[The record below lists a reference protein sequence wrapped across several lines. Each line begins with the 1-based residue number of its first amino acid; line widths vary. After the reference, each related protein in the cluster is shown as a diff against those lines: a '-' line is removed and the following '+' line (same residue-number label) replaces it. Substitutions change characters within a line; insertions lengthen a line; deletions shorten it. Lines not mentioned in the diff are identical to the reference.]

1 MVGDFMYDVI
11 VIGGGPAGLTSAI
24 YLRRANKKVLV
35 LEANVCGG
43 QIINAE
49 SIENYPGYINISG
62 YEFSENIKNQ
72 ALGLGA
78 EIKYETVLRVDEDKK
93 VHTTNNI
100 YEAKSVI
107 IAVGSRNRKLKIDNE
122 DKFTGKGISYCATC
136 DGNFYK
142 GKDVAVIG
150 SGNTAIQD
158 IIYLSNICNH
168 VYGIVRGEAYKGE
181 ITELEEAKSKEN
193 VTLLFN
199 SVVTELI
206 GDDSLEKIKINGQNE
221 LNVSGVFVAIGQEPN
236 NMMFKNIVDID
247 EKGYIITN
255 NDVKTNIKGI
265 YVAGDAREK
274 DLRQL
279 TTAVSDGALAATYA
293 VKEME

>member
-1 MVGDFMYDVI
+1 MYDTI
-11 VIGGGPAGLTSAI
+11 IIGGGPAGLTSAI
-24 YLRRANKKVLV
+24 YLRRANKSVLV

-43 QIINAE
+43 QIITANDV
-49 SIENYPGYINISG
+49 ENYPGYAHISG
-62 YEFSENIKNQ
+62 FDLSENMRKQ
-72 ALGLGA
+72 VLELGA

-93 VHTTNNI
+93 VYTNNNT

-107 IAVGSRNRKLKIDNE
+107 LAIGSKNRKLKIENE

-168 VYGIVRGEAYKGE
+168 VYGIVRGESYKGE
-181 ITELEEAKSKEN
+181 VSELDEAKAKGN
-193 VTLLFN
+193 VSLYFN
-199 SVVTELI
+199 SVVTQLVGE
-206 GDDSLEKIKINGQNE
+206 DTLEKIIINNNDE
-221 LNVSGVFVAIGQEPN
+221 INVSGVFVAIGQEPN
-236 NMMFKNIVDID
+236 NMMFKNIVDLD

-255 NDVKTNIKGI
+255 NDVKTKTRGI
-265 YVAGDAREK
+265 YVAGDARQKE
-274 DLRQL
+274 LRQL
-279 TTAVSDGALAATYA
+279 TTAVSDGAIAATYA
-293 VKEME
+293 IKEM

>member
-1 MVGDFMYDVI
+1 MYDTI
-11 VIGGGPAGLTSAI
+11 IIGGGPAGLTSAI

-43 QIINAE
+43 QIVTAK
-49 SIENYPGYINISG
+49 SVENYPGYINISG
-62 YEFSENIKNQ
+62 YDFAENIKNQ
-72 ALGLGA
+72 ALNLGA

-93 VHTTNNI
+93 VYTNNNT

-107 IAVGSRNRKLKIDNE
+107 IAVGSKNRKLNIINE
-122 DKFTGKGISYCATC
+122 DKFTGRGVSYCATC

-158 IIYLSNICNH
+158 MIYLADICNH
-168 VYGIVRGEAYKGE
+168 VYGIVRGESYKGE
-181 ITELEEAKSKEN
+181 VTELDEAKSKEN

-206 GDDSLEKIKINGQNE
+206 GDQSLEKIKINDKDE
-221 LNVSGVFVAIGQEPN
+221 IEVSGVFVAIGQEPN
-236 NMMFKNIVDID
+236 NMMFKNIVDIN

-255 NDVKTNIKGI
+255 SDVKTNIKGI
-265 YVAGDAREK
+265 YVVGDARDKE
-274 DLRQL
+274 LRQL
-279 TTAVSDGALAATYA
+279 TTAVSDGAIAAMYA
-293 VKEME
+293 IKEME

>member
-1 MVGDFMYDVI
+1 MYDAII
-11 VIGGGPAGLTSAI
+11 VGGGPAGLTSAI

-43 QIINAE
+43 QILTANDV
-49 SIENYPGYINISG
+49 ENYPGYAHISG
-62 YEFSENIKNQ
+62 FDLSENMRKQ
-72 ALGLGA
+72 VLDLGA

-93 VHTTNNI
+93 VYTNNNT
-100 YEAKSVI
+100 YEAKSI
-107 IAVGSRNRKLKIDNE
+107 ILAIGSKNRKLKIENE

-158 IIYLSNICNH
+158 MIYLADICNH
-168 VYGIVRGEAYKGE
+168 VYGIVRGESYKGE
-181 ITELEEAKSKEN
+181 VTELEEAKTKGN

-206 GDDSLEKIKINGQNE
+206 GEDTLEKIIINNE
-221 LNVSGVFVAIGQEPN
+221 KEINVSGIFVAIGQEPN

-255 NDVKTNIKGI
+255 NEVKTKTKGI

-293 VKEME
+293 IKEM

>member
-1 MVGDFMYDVI
+1 MYDTI
-11 VIGGGPAGLTSAI
+11 IIGGGPAGLTSAI
-24 YLRRANKKVLV
+24 YLRRANKKVLL

-43 QIINAE
+43 QIVVAKDV
-49 SIENYPGYINISG
+49 ENYPGYEHISG
-62 YEFSENIKNQ
+62 FDLSENMRKQ
-72 ALGLGA
+72 VLDLGA

-93 VHTTNNI
+93 VYTNNNT
-100 YEAKSVI
+100 YEAKSI
-107 IAVGSRNRKLKIDNE
+107 ILAIGSKNRKLKIENE

-158 IIYLSNICNH
+158 MIYLADICNH
-168 VYGIVRGEAYKGE
+168 VYGIVRGESYKGE
-181 ITELEEAKSKEN
+181 VTELEEAKTKGN

-206 GDDSLEKIKINGQNE
+206 GEDTLEKIIINNE
-221 LNVSGVFVAIGQEPN
+221 KEINVSGIFVAIGQEPN

-255 NDVKTNIKGI
+255 NEVKTKTKGI

-293 VKEME
+293 IKEM

>member
-1 MVGDFMYDVI
+1 MYDAII
-11 VIGGGPAGLTSAI
+11 VGGGPAGLTSAI

-43 QIINAE
+43 QILNAK

-78 EIKYETVLRVDEDKK
+78 EIKYETVLKIDADKK
-93 VHTTNNI
+93 VYTANNT
-100 YEAKSVI
+100 YEAKSII
-107 IAVGSRNRKLKIDNE
+107 IAVGSKNRKLNITDEN
-122 DKFTGKGISYCATC
+122 KFIGKGVSYCATC

-142 GKDVAVIG
+142 EKDVAVIG

-158 IIYLSNICNH
+158 IIYLADICNH
-168 VYGIVRGEAYKGE
+168 VYGIVRGDSYKGE
-181 ITELEEAKSKEN
+181 ISELEEAKNKGN

-199 SVVTELI
+199 SVVTELS
-206 GDDSLEKIKINGQNE
+206 GEDTLEKIKINDKDE
-221 LNVSGVFVAIGQEPN
+221 INVSGLFVAIGQEPN
-236 NMMFKNIVDID
+236 NMMFKNILDID

-265 YVAGDAREK
+265 YVVGDAREK

-279 TTAVSDGALAATYA
+279 TTAVSDGSIAAMYA
-293 VKEME
+293 IKEME

>member
-1 MVGDFMYDVI
+1 MYDTI
-11 VIGGGPAGLTSAI
+11 IIGGGPAGLTSAI
-24 YLRRANKKVLV
+24 YLRRANKSVLV

-43 QIINAE
+43 QIITANDV
-49 SIENYPGYINISG
+49 ENYPGYAHISG
-62 YEFSENIKNQ
+62 FDLSENMRKQ
-72 ALGLGA
+72 VLELGA

-93 VHTTNNI
+93 VYTNNNT

-107 IAVGSRNRKLKIDNE
+107 LAIGSKNRKLKIENE

-168 VYGIVRGEAYKGE
+168 VYGIVRGESYKGE
-181 ITELEEAKSKEN
+181 VSELDEAKAKGN
-193 VTLLFN
+193 VSLYFN
-199 SVVTELI
+199 SVVTQLVGE
-206 GDDSLEKIKINGQNE
+206 DTLEKIIINNNDE
-221 LNVSGVFVAIGQEPN
+221 INVSGVFVAIGQEPN
-236 NMMFKNIVDID
+236 NMMFKNIVDLD

-255 NDVKTNIKGI
+255 NDVKTKTKGI
-265 YVAGDAREK
+265 YVAGDARQKE
-274 DLRQL
+274 LRQL
-279 TTAVSDGALAATYA
+279 TTAVSDGAIAATYA
-293 VKEME
+293 IKEM